1 MIATDYTAL
10 TGMPRELVERTPYIT
25 TILRFAIEMPLA
37 FLHIAERP
45 WQEMVCLLIDDDDDG
60 RTVEAYVII
69 LGSYYK

>member
-1 MIATDYTAL
+1 
-10 TGMPRELVERTPYIT
+10 
-25 TILRFAIEMPLA
+25 MPLA